1 MYLIQKANQTMV
13 ISRND
18 TFYAIGFKNITSI
31 RHVMHNADHE
41 SPLVYLLKDNNIVI
55 KKHTNASDNTE
66 LSLKYIEHDDFY
78 MYPYKNMM
86 GIVVTN
92 EIEEEDEN
100 YIILHCH
107 VFEPFFDTELSRAF
121 LDDQFNK

>member
-1 MYLIQKANQTMV
+1 MYILQKGNQTMA

-18 TFYAIGFKNITSI
+18 IHYAIGFKNITSI
-31 RHVMHNADHE
+31 RHVMYNVDHE
-41 SPLVYLLKDNNIVI
+41 SPKVHLLKNDNIVI
-55 KKHTNASDNTE
+55 KKHTNSSKNTE

-86 GIVVTN
+86 GIIVTN
-92 EIEEEDEN
+92 EIDEEDDD
-100 YIILHCH
+100 YIVLQCH
-107 VFEPFFDTELSRAF
+107 IFDPYFDAELSRAF